1 MVLVF
6 RVGEGKL
13 PELLAVFLGAG
24 REDRELTARVPEIG
38 SKFWDDNSMAVEG
51 RLGVDSDKE
60 PIVGLASALLE
71 PNIWAMDRRQDC
83 RRDGFFTASF
93 SILLVG
99 SSSSSPGVILT
110 VWLSTLKIV
119 CRVSLLGSF
128 RSVDRLDLGRDL
140 ELRPRVLFGTLCST
154 TETSS
159 VFFDDP
165 FLREPFRKR
174 EILLPPRVMSGVIA
188 GSWSLSS
195 PLVRMLGVVAVL
207 DTRGSKLRVDFSDER
222 RIRLLI
228 ANGENGL
235 LVGLDGLVGQVE
247 ASSSVNDRGTSRWMG
262 NRLRACEGTK
272 DEVRVEFES
281 DGELIPETSVSSLSV
296 AMVLFSVTPDLKL
309 GNDRR
314 ETLEL

>member
-1 MVLVF
+1 
-6 RVGEGKL
+6 
-13 PELLAVFLGAG
+13 
-24 REDRELTARVPEIG
+24 
-38 SKFWDDNSMAVEG
+38 
-51 RLGVDSDKE
+51 
-60 PIVGLASALLE
+60 
-71 PNIWAMDRRQDC
+71 
-83 RRDGFFTASF
+83 
-93 SILLVG
+93 
-99 SSSSSPGVILT
+99 
-110 VWLSTLKIV
+110 
-119 CRVSLLGSF
+119 
-128 RSVDRLDLGRDL
+128 
-140 ELRPRVLFGTLCST
+140 
-154 TETSS
+154 
-159 VFFDDP
+159 
-165 FLREPFRKR
+165 
-174 EILLPPRVMSGVIA
+174 
-188 GSWSLSS
+188 
-195 PLVRMLGVVAVL
+195 MLGVVAVL